1 MRIIS
6 MVMISIVIMQ
16 TYIDHMCNL
25 SLYIYIHI
33 YIYIYMYT
41 HMYISPSSRHQGAAA
56 DARYIIMLSYA
67 IL

>member
-1 MRIIS
+1 
-6 MVMISIVIMQ
+6 
-16 TYIDHMCNL
+16 
-25 SLYIYIHI
+25 
-33 YIYIYMYT
+33 MYT